1 MGISIGNEVNAQ
13 NAILNNLY
21 SSVRGVSSQ
30 FLNTGTRE
38 FASILKENFD
48 SIDENA
54 DNKISKE
61 ELAKADIRNQELK
74 KLIDNKN
81 IEKTMADI
89 DTDKDGVISFSE
101 VNPESNV
108 PNILKSALREIQTTQ
123 NFGTSTMNLAKN
135 LCRNYYATP
144 AMTNLTTNAISALM

>member
-1 MGISIGNEVNAQ
+1 MGISIGNEINSQ

-21 SSVRGVSSQ
+21 TSVRGVSSQ

-38 FASILKENFD
+38 FASVLKENFD

-61 ELAKADIRNQELK
+61 ELVKADIRNQELK

-81 IEKTMADI
+81 IEKTMVDLDI
-89 DTDKDGVISFSE
+89 DGDGFISFSE
-101 VNPESNV
+101 VNPDANV
-108 PNILKSALREIQTTQ
+108 PNLLKSALREIQTTKDFGSSAV
-123 NFGTSTMNLAKN
+123 NFAQN
-135 LCRNYYATP
+135 LCKNYYASP
-144 AMTNLTTNAISALM
+144 AMTSLATNAVSALM

>member
-21 SSVRGVSSQ
+21 SSVRGLSSQ

-48 SIDENA
+48 SIDKNA
-54 DNKISKE
+54 DNKISTE

-81 IEKTMADI
+81 IEKTITDI
-89 DTDKDGVISFSE
+89 DTNADGVISFSE

-108 PNILKSALREIQTTQ
+108 PNILKSALREIQTTKD
-123 NFGTSTMNLAKN
+123 FGSSTINLAQN
-135 LCRNYYATP
+135 LCRNYYASP
-144 AMTNLTTNAISALM
+144 NMTNLATNAISALM

>member
-1 MGISIGNEVNAQ
+1 MGISIDNEINSQ

-38 FASILKENFD
+38 FASVLRENFD
-48 SIDENA
+48 SIDKNA

-74 KLIDNKN
+74 KLIDNQN
-81 IEKTMADI
+81 IEKTMANW
-89 DTDKDGVISFSE
+89 DTNEDGSISFSE
-101 VNPESNV
+101 VNPNSNV
-108 PNILKSALREIQTTQ
+108 PDLLKSALREIQTTK
-123 NFGTSTMNLAKN
+123 NFGSSAMNLAQN
-135 LCRNYYATP
+135 LCKNYYASP
-144 AMTNLTTNAISALM
+144 AMTSLATNAVSALM

>member
-54 DNKISKE
+54 DNKISKD
-61 ELAKADIRNQELK
+61 ELAKANIRNQELK

-81 IEKTMADI
+81 IEKTMSEI
-89 DTDKDGVISFSE
+89 DTNADGAISFSE
-101 VNPESNV
+101 VNPDANV
-108 PNILKSALREIQTTQ
+108 PCLLKSALREIQTTK
-123 NFGTSTMNLAKN
+123 NFGTSAINLAQN
-135 LCRNYYATP
+135 LCKNYYATP
-144 AMTNLTTNAISALM
+144 AMTNLTTNAISALI

>member
-1 MGISIGNEVNAQ
+1 MGISIGNEINSQ

-38 FASILKENFD
+38 FASVLRENFD
-48 SIDENA
+48 SIDKNA

-74 KLIDNKN
+74 KLIDNQN
-81 IEKTMADI
+81 IEKTMTNL
-89 DTDKDGVISFSE
+89 DTNEDGSISFSE
-101 VNPESNV
+101 VNPNSNV
-108 PNILKSALREIQTTQ
+108 PDLLKSALREIQTTK
-123 NFGTSTMNLAKN
+123 NFGSSAMNLAQN
-135 LCRNYYATP
+135 LCKNYYASP
-144 AMTNLTTNAISALM
+144 AMTSLATNAVSALM

>member
-1 MGISIGNEVNAQ
+1 MGISIGNEINSQ

-38 FASILKENFD
+38 FASVLRENFD
-48 SIDENA
+48 SIDKNA

-74 KLIDNKN
+74 KLIDNQN
-81 IEKTMADI
+81 IEKTMANL
-89 DTDKDGVISFSE
+89 DTNEDGSISFSE
-101 VNPESNV
+101 VNPNSNV
-108 PNILKSALREIQTTQ
+108 PDLLKSALREIQTTK
-123 NFGTSTMNLAKN
+123 NFGSSAMNLAQN
-135 LCRNYYATP
+135 LCKNYYASP
-144 AMTNLTTNAISALM
+144 AMTSLATNAVSALM

>member
-1 MGISIGNEVNAQ
+1 MGISIGNVINSQ

-38 FASILKENFD
+38 FASVLRENFD
-48 SIDENA
+48 SIDKNA

-74 KLIDNKN
+74 KLIDNQN
-81 IEKTMADI
+81 IEKTMANL
-89 DTDKDGVISFSE
+89 DTNEDGSISFSE
-101 VNPESNV
+101 VNPNSNV
-108 PNILKSALREIQTTQ
+108 PDLLKSALREIQTTK
-123 NFGTSTMNLAKN
+123 NFGSSAMNLAQN
-135 LCRNYYATP
+135 LCKNYYASP
-144 AMTNLTTNAISALM
+144 AMTSLATNAVSALM